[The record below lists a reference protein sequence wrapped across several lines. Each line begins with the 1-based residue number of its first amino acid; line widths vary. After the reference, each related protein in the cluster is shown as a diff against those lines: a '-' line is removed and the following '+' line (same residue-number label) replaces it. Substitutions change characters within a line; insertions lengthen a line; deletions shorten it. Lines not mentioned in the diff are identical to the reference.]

1 MKTPKIFTSLQK
13 ANEWANSQAFN
24 DKFKIF
30 KEDGFM
36 GLSNNG
42 IELIPA
48 VHESYEDLI
57 DEWLMIEQE
66 KPKPK
71 PKQEI
76 KKERKKIE
84 QAVRTYE
91 GFDPECGF

>member
-13 ANEWANSQAFN
+13 AEEWANSKVFT
-24 DKFKIF
+24 DSFKVF
-30 KEDGFM
+30 KEDGFL

-48 VHESYEDLI
+48 VHESHEDLI
-57 DEWLMIEQE
+57 SEWLMIEEE
-66 KPKPK
+66 KPKAE
-71 PKQEI
+71 PKQD
-76 KKERKKIE
+76 KEPEVK
-84 QAVRTYE
+84 QAIRTYE